1 MKILKM
7 FIERNYEKQQ
17 NKIFIQSIDKQ
28 WW

>member
-28 WW
+28 GW